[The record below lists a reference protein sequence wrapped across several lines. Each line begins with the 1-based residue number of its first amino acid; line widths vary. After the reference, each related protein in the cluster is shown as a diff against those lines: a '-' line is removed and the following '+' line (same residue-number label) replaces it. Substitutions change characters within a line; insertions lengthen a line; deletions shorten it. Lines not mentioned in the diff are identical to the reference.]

1 MSHVSTASQVYKS
14 DDNILL
20 RTAEPQDAEMIV
32 DYFTTNRQYLKPWE
46 PRREESFYTLD
57 SWSKKLIKLSELHKL
72 GLGYYLLILD
82 KSSNTMCGTISFS
95 NLSRFPFHA
104 CTVGYSVAEGLQ
116 GQGIM
121 SRALKMA
128 VDYMFSV
135 QNMHRIAAGYMPHN
149 ERSATVLAKLGFR
162 KEGYAKDYLLIDGKW
177 QDHILTALTNPN
189 WKSDGR

>member
-32 DYFTTNRQYLKPWE
+32 DYFTKNRQYLKPWE

-57 SWSKKLIKLSELHKL
+57 SWSKKLIKLGELHKL

-82 KSSNTMCGTISFS
+82 KSTNTMCGTISFS

-135 QNMHRIAAGYMPHN
+135 QNMHRIAAGYLLHN
-149 ERSATVLAKLGFR
+149 ERSAAVLAKLGFR

-177 QDHILTALTNPN
+177 QDHVLTALTNPN